1 MYRIVRELENFSA
14 NARPKPFVMYR
25 IVRELEN
32 FSAKGVALEA
42 QVAGVCSRG
51 VALEA
56 SVAACLVGPSECSG
70 VGPLVTFT
78 SGVSNADLRGP
89 GWPTLLVSAS
99 HSSR

>member
-14 NARPKPFVMYR
+14 DARPKPFVMYR

-32 FSAKGVALEA
+32 FSAK
-42 QVAGVCSRG
+42 G

-78 SGVSNADLRGP
+78 SAVSNTDFRGT
-89 GWPTLLVSAS
+89 GCTALLVRAT
-99 HSSR
+99 HSSSSPLHAKG